1 MSNTHQL
8 PRKNCHS
15 YYKKQQY
22 GFELSHNFRKYDF
35 KVGRKNWLFGFAG
48 GSALSVGAK
57 PMCQLR
63 VGRKT
68 KNMRRAKIKSL
79 RVGLC
84 VCRYVFLVVKFSFFI
99 LPFCVIRVCF
109 FGDVGF
115 FTIAYG

>member
-1 MSNTHQL
+1 M
-8 PRKNCHS
+8 
-15 YYKKQQY
+15 Y
-22 GFELSHNFRKYDF
+22 EF
-35 KVGRKNWLFGFAG
+35 KVGGKNWLFGFAEG
-48 GSALSVGAK
+48 IALSVGAK

-68 KNMRRAKIKSL
+68 KNAGGAKIKSL